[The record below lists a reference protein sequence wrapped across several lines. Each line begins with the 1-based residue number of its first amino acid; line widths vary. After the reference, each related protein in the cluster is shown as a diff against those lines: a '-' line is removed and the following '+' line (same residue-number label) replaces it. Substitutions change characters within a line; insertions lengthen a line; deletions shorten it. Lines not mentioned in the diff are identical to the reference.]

1 MTFADFLGI
10 IGFKIKDSD
19 VDKVNGT
26 INGIRD
32 TATRLL
38 GAIGIGFSLASMNA
52 MVEEFTRVNNQIKSA
67 TDGLGEQREIQ
78 DDIAAAAE
86 ATRTSYSMAANTI
99 SLLVKGNRDLFS
111 SVDEATDFYN
121 SATMLFK
128 SAGKTN
134 EDIASLMEAMNQ
146 SFARGYIDSETI
158 SQLLERAPEAVDL
171 LNKRLGTTSSQLE
184 DMATDGKITV
194 EDLKGIF
201 VDNAEEISASFDDVQ
216 YSITDALTVIQNKWG
231 LWLTQTNETV
241 GLTNKIGRF
250 MVSAFNNVIGVLN
263 RVRNGVVWLSDRLG
277 GMDNMLRLIV
287 MTGSALFA
295 ILNFNKITTGL
306 SAISKLLTGI
316 NAKTV
321 LLFAALL
328 TVVLLVDDFIN
339 FMQGNNSLLGTLLE
353 NAGVDVD
360 EFRENIVRTFQNVR
374 QAIEGIVNGI
384 VNVVIPLFD
393 AIKNVTKSALNTIG
407 GAIESVAPDL
417 ANLLESLANGE
428 VNTEQWK
435 MIGEAIANVALVV
448 AGCVAGAKAAK
459 GIVGIVDSVGKGIS
473 VLQKIFTSVIP
484 VAKILTTT
492 VKGVGAVMT
501 FLASPV
507 GLVVLAIAA
516 LIAIIVLLVTHWDQV
531 KEAAATAVEMIR
543 SVWGDIADWF
553 NSTIVQPIIAFFT
566 NLWNSITTTVGN
578 IRTSI
583 VEGFQSAIDWITSLP
598 EQAVKWGS
606 DIINAIVKGITGAIG
621 AVGEAVSGVADK
633 IKSFLGFSE
642 PEEGPL
648 SDFHTYMPDMIDL
661 MTQGIQAGKNQIR
674 DAAESLAGN
683 VSVGINAD
691 TSGASN
697 VLNFLSNDIQNARGL
712 ARSLFADL
720 SGNLSIDVN
729 AGLNRLSQVS
739 NIISDVVQSGI
750 SDLRQFADGVM
761 VDMATM
767 ARTAVVSPRTAA
779 TATGSNQI
787 NRTVVLNSNINNT
800 FNGERAAQQ
809 RMAGAAKQSAR
820 DVTSELAR
828 GLAYAR

>member
-360 EFRENIVRTFQNVR
+360 EFRENLVRTFQNVR

-384 VNVVIPLFD
+384 GNVVIPLFD

-428 VNTEQWK
+428 VNTEQWE

-448 AGCVAGAKAAK
+448 AGCIAGAKAAK

-473 VLQKIFTSVIP
+473 TLQKIFTTIIP
-484 VAKILTTT
+484 VAKILTTA

-606 DIINAIVKGITGAIG
+606 DIIDAIVKGITGAIG

-697 VLNFLSNDIQNARGL
+697 VLNFLSNGIQNARGL

-750 SDLRQFADGVM
+750 SDLRQFADGVI

>member
-1 MTFADFLGI
+1 MTLAELGI
-10 IGFKIKDSD
+10 ALGFNIKKQD
-19 VDKVNGT
+19 VDKVNNT
-26 INGIRD
+26 ITGIKD

-38 GAIGIGFSLASMNA
+38 GAIGVGFSLVSINT

-384 VNVVIPLFD
+384 GNVVIPLFD
-393 AIKNVTKSALNTIG
+393 AFKNVTKSALNTIG

-428 VNTEQWK
+428 VNTEQWE

-448 AGCVAGAKAAK
+448 AGCIAGAKAAK

-606 DIINAIVKGITGAIG
+606 DIIDAIVKGITGAIG

-661 MTQGIQAGKNQIR
+661 MTRGIQAGKNQIR

-697 VLNFLSNDIQNARGL
+697 VLNFLSNGIQNARGL
-712 ARSLFADL
+712 ARSLFAD
-720 SGNLSIDVN
+720 
-729 AGLNRLSQVS
+729 
-739 NIISDVVQSGI
+739 
-750 SDLRQFADGVM
+750 GVI

>member
-1 MTFADFLGI
+1 MTLAELGI
-10 IGFKIKDSD
+10 ALGFNIKEQD
-19 VDKVNGT
+19 VDKVNNT
-26 INGIRD
+26 ISGIKN

-38 GAIGIGFSLASMNA
+38 GAIGVGFSLVSINT

-111 SVDEATDFYN
+111 TVDEATDFYN

-146 SFARGYIDSETI
+146 SFVRGYIDSETI
-158 SQLLERAPEAVDL
+158 SQLLERSPEAVEL

-184 DMATDGKITV
+184 DLATNGGITV
-194 EDLKGIF
+194 EDLKSIF
-201 VDNAEEISASFDDVQ
+201 VDNADEIEKSFDSVQ

-241 GLTNKIGRF
+241 SLTNKIGRF

-295 ILNFNKITTGL
+295 ILNFSKITSGL
-306 SAISKLLTGI
+306 PAISKLLTGI

-353 NAGVDVD
+353 RAGVDVD
-360 EFRENIVRTFQNVR
+360 EFRENIVHTFRNV
-374 QAIEGIVNGI
+374 QKVIEGIANGI
-384 VNVVIPLFD
+384 GNIVIPLFD
-393 AIKNVTKSALNTIG
+393 AIKNVAKSALGTIG

-428 VNTEQWK
+428 VNTEQWE
-435 MIGEAIANVALVV
+435 MIGEAIANVALVI

-531 KEAAATAVEMIR
+531 KEAAALAVDMIR

-553 NSTIVQPIIAFFT
+553 NSTIVQPIIQFFT
-566 NLWNSITTTVGN
+566 NLWNAITTTVGN
-578 IRTSI
+578 IKNSI

-606 DIINAIVKGITGAIG
+606 DIIDSIVQGITGTVGKI
-621 AVGEAVSGVADK
+621 GEAASGIAGT
-633 IKSFLGFSE
+633 IKGFLGFSE
-642 PEEGPL
+642 PDEGPL

-661 MTQGIQAGKNQIR
+661 MVQGIQAGKNQIR
-674 DAAESLAGN
+674 DAAESLAGD

-691 TSGASN
+691 PSGASN
-697 VLNFLSNDIQNARGL
+697 VLNFLTNGIQNAKSL

-729 AGLNRLSQVS
+729 AGLSNLSRASGVIS
-739 NIISDVVQSGI
+739 NVVQSGMN
-750 SDLRQFADGVM
+750 SLRQLADGV
-761 VDMATM
+761 VRDMATM
-767 ARTAVVSPRTAA
+767 ARSATVSPHTAA
-779 TATGSNQI
+779 TAVGSNQI

>member
-1 MTFADFLGI
+1 MTLAELGI
-10 IGFKIKDSD
+10 ALGFNIKEQD
-19 VDKVNGT
+19 VDKVNNT
-26 INGIRD
+26 ISGIKN

-38 GAIGIGFSLASMNA
+38 GAIGVGFSLVSINT

-111 SVDEATDFYN
+111 TVDEATDFYN

-146 SFARGYIDSETI
+146 SFVRGYIDSETI
-158 SQLLERAPEAVDL
+158 SQLLERSPEAVEL

-184 DMATDGKITV
+184 DLATNGGITV
-194 EDLKGIF
+194 EDLKSIF
-201 VDNAEEISASFDDVQ
+201 VDNADEIEKSFDSVQ

-241 GLTNKIGRF
+241 SLTNKIGRF

-295 ILNFNKITTGL
+295 ILNFSKITSGL

-353 NAGVDVD
+353 RAGVDVD
-360 EFRENIVRTFQNVR
+360 EFRENIVHTFRNV
-374 QAIEGIVNGI
+374 QKVIEGIANGI
-384 VNVVIPLFD
+384 GNIVIPLFD
-393 AIKNVTKSALNTIG
+393 AIKNVAKSALGTIG

-428 VNTEQWK
+428 VNTEQWE
-435 MIGEAIANVALVV
+435 MIGEAIANVALVI

-501 FLASPV
+501 FLTSPV
-507 GLVVLAIAA
+507 GFVVLAIAG
-516 LIAIIVLLVTHWDQV
+516 LIAIIVMLITHWDQV
-531 KEAAATAVEMIR
+531 KEAAALAVDMIR

-553 NSTIVQPIIAFFT
+553 NSTIVQPIIQFFT
-566 NLWNSITTTVGN
+566 NLWNAITTTVGN
-578 IRTSI
+578 IKNSI

-606 DIINAIVKGITGAIG
+606 DIIDSIVQGITGTVGKI
-621 AVGEAVSGVADK
+621 GEAASGIAGT
-633 IKSFLGFSE
+633 IKGFLGFSE
-642 PEEGPL
+642 PDEGPL

-661 MTQGIQAGKNQIR
+661 MVQGIQAGKNQIR
-674 DAAESLAGN
+674 DAAESLAGD

-691 TSGASN
+691 PSGASN
-697 VLNFLSNDIQNARGL
+697 VLNFLTNGIQNAKSL

-729 AGLNRLSQVS
+729 AGLSNLSRASGVIS
-739 NIISDVVQSGI
+739 NVVQSGMN
-750 SDLRQFADGVM
+750 SLRQLADGV
-761 VDMATM
+761 VRDMATM
-767 ARTAVVSPRTAA
+767 ARSATVSPHTAA
-779 TATGSNQI
+779 TAVGSNQI

>member
-201 VDNAEEISASFDDVQ
+201 VDNAKEISASFDDVQ
-216 YSITDALTVIQNKWG
+216 YSITDALTIIQNKWG

-360 EFRENIVRTFQNVR
+360 EFRENLVRTFQNVR

-384 VNVVIPLFD
+384 GNVVIPLFD

-428 VNTEQWK
+428 VNTEQWE

-448 AGCVAGAKAAK
+448 AGCIAGAKAAK

-473 VLQKIFTSVIP
+473 TLQKIFTTIIP
-484 VAKILTTT
+484 VAKILTTA

-606 DIINAIVKGITGAIG
+606 DIIDAIVKGITGAIG

-697 VLNFLSNDIQNARGL
+697 VLNFLSNGIQNARGL

-750 SDLRQFADGVM
+750 SDLRQFADGVI